1 MDIKKLQK
9 IVINALETVKARDI
23 ENFDVT
29 HITAMFDRVIIASTD
44 SARQAKAMVSHLRE
58 DIREGGGKIYGVEGE
73 ESGEWVL
80 VDLGDIVVHVM
91 QVVTRE
97 HYKLEELWNQPK
109 PRASRKSVNPATSP
123 ATKPA
128 TKRASKPA
136 TKRVS
141 KPAAK
146 RVSKPATKL
155 ASKTAASK

>member
-128 TKRASKPA
+128 TKRASKSA

-146 RVSKPATKL
+146 RVSKPATKP

>member
-109 PRASRKSVNPATSP
+109 PRASRKSMNPATSP

-146 RVSKPATKL
+146 RVSKPATKP